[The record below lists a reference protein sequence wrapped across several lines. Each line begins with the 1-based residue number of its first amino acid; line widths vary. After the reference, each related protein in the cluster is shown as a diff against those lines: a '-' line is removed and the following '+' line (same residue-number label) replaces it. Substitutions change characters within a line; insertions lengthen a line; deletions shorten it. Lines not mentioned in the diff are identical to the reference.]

1 VILASQQG
9 KMHFIWTYKETET
22 GTQEAGLG
30 GVVQVTQTET
40 EVPRQSESKEQVSET
55 KDASSEKQ

>member
-40 EVPRQSESKEQVSET
+40 